1 MKTVPDIA
9 VIGHT
14 NAGKTSLMR
23 TLTRQ
28 RDFGD
33 ISAHPATT
41 RHVEMAELT
50 VAGRT
55 VLRLFDTPGFED
67 SSGLLAHL
75 ERLKAARGE
84 DWIETIE
91 AFSHDPDLQAGFGQE
106 AKALNQILGSD
117 ILLYVVDVRD
127 PVRAKH
133 RDELEVIGRCARP
146 VLPVLNFLAPAAT
159 REAEWREQLARVNMH
174 AVVAFD
180 TVVYRETDELALY
193 GKIAAL
199 TDAFSDPLRQLIAE
213 LKTARATLRRASAL
227 VVAELVVD
235 AAAARRRYRA
245 DSEAEQAAV
254 AEALKDAVRQREREA
269 VAALLD
275 LHRFAE
281 QDYAAEALPVD
292 HDGWHEDLFD
302 PAVLERLTIGTT
314 TAAVTGATAGLAIDL
329 MTGGLT
335 LGAAALAG
343 ATAGVVLEGARRFG
357 GQLVAWARG
366 YAEMSVSDQTMQL
379 LAARETALVA
389 ALLGRGHGALA
400 PIRPAEIADGGLA
413 GRLAPL
419 RKQARRNPRWSA
431 LGDATPA
438 TVAAGRSVLV
448 ERIAEIVAKAVSGEA
463 GEPPNLPAPETPA
476 A

>member
-41 RHVEMAELT
+41 RHVELAELT

-55 VLRLFDTPGFED
+55 VLRLYDTPGFED
-67 SSGLLAHL
+67 SSGLLSHL

-91 AFSHDPDLQAGFGQE
+91 AVARDPALQAGFGQE

-199 TDAFSDPLRQLIAE
+199 TDAFAGPLEQLIAE
-213 LKTARATLRRASAL
+213 LTTARATLRRASAL
-227 VVAELVVD
+227 AVADLVVD
-235 AAAARRRYRA
+235 VAAAHRRYRA
-245 DSEAEQAAV
+245 DSEVERTAV
-254 AEALKDAVRQREREA
+254 AEALKEAVRRRERQA
-269 VAALLD
+269 VTALLD
-275 LHRFAE
+275 LHRFAD
-281 QDYAAEALPVD
+281 QDYAAETLPVD
-292 HDGWHEDLFD
+292 HGGWHEDLFD
-302 PAVLERLTIGTT
+302 PAVLERAAIGTT

-343 ATAGVVLEGARRFG
+343 ATVGVVLDGARRFG
-357 GQLVAWARG
+357 GQLMARARG
-366 YAEMSVSDQTMQL
+366 FTEMTVADHTL
-379 LAARETALVA
+379 RHLAARETALMA

-400 PIRPAEIADGGLA
+400 PIRQAELGDGGLA
-413 GRLAPL
+413 ERLAPL
-419 RKQARRNPRWSA
+419 LRQARRNPRWSA
-431 LGDATPA
+431 LGDDTRA
-438 TVAAGRSVLV
+438 TVASGRAALV
-448 ERIAEIVAKAVSGEA
+448 ERIAKLVAEAAEGA
-463 GEPPNLPAPETPA
+463 GEPARLPPPDAPA